1 MAAAAAAVAGR
12 TTPTVAMR
20 SFHIVARKIQ
30 DEHWHEPP
38 VASPRPLCPQRGNED
53 VSRRLYAASAA
64 SFAKNSNRGGG
75 AMKKRKKVNKKKK
88 LAQSRQIDTLWSNI
102 FEDEPARMTPSKKGN
117 SNNRG
122 MVVRRNDANTND
134 PELVALLNSLNISM
148 SSDDDDDDVDLSDLI
163 SFGDDTDDDDDSDGD
178 DDSDEDS
185 AGQFYQ
191 QAVQTLQSDKAVRA
205 NLGGK
210 VRVGPI
216 MSQNSTTEYGTGRSA
231 QTSHQYTFS
240 VSGSKG
246 RASARLHVN
255 ADRTSWVD
263 LELFR
268 GQTLTIPLENHSTKN
283 NNNGSNNGSN
293 NADDDDDDDETTAE
307 VLSTN
312 SFGRRFKRSA
322 HHWDDPSDIV
332 EAEIVEKEYENT
344 TTTTTTTTTDYP
356 SSHQQK
362 QKERP

>member
-1 MAAAAAAVAGR
+1 
-12 TTPTVAMR
+12 
-20 SFHIVARKIQ
+20 
-30 DEHWHEPP
+30 
-38 VASPRPLCPQRGNED
+38 
-53 VSRRLYAASAA
+53 LYAASAA

-88 LAQSRQIDTLWSNI
+88 IAQSRQIDTLWSNI

-148 SSDDDDDDVDLSDLI
+148 SSDDDDDVDLSDLI

-268 GQTLTIPLENHSTKN
+268 GQTLTIPLESNNN
-283 NNNGSNNGSN
+283 NNNGSSN
-293 NADDDDDDDETTAE
+293 NINAEDNDDETTAE

-312 SFGRRFKRSA
+312 SFGRRFKRVA

-332 EAEIVEKEYENT
+332 EAEIVEKGVRKH
-344 TTTTTTTTTDYP
+344 DDDDDDDD
-356 SSHQQK
+356 
-362 QKERP
+362 